1 MLINL
6 VQRQRLTARKQLY
19 YIQAFIYLSYDMFI
33 SHKDSLFI
41 FQYLIF
47 LYYFPRITLMGTDYI
62 CIHENP

>member
-33 SHKDSLFI
+33 
-41 FQYLIF
+41 
-47 LYYFPRITLMGTDYI
+47 FPQR
-62 CIHENP
+62 